1 MSSTRAPIPLS
12 FFSIAVGLL
21 AFGNTWR
28 VGVRLWHLPG
38 DVAQALTLAGL
49 ATWAVLLAIVAR
61 QWFTHRAEAI
71 AEFQHP
77 VQSAFAALVPVASM
91 LAAIALLPFSRTLAI
106 VVVVPAMAGQLAVG
120 LALNGRLWR
129 GGRPPELVT
138 PALYL
143 PSVAQGFVAAAASA
157 AFGWHELG
165 LLFFG
170 AGLIA
175 WLALESPI
183 LQRAATGAPLPAPL
197 RPLLGIQLAPAVVGG
212 GSWLALTSGA
222 PDTFA
227 WLLLGYGLYQALL
240 LVRLLPWL
248 REQGF
253 VSGWWAFSFGTAAL
267 PAMAMR
273 MVERGAG
280 GVLVDIAPVLFV
292 AANVMFALLIGG
304 TLRLLARGTLLP
316 LLAAPVVAPATQ
328 A

>member
-1 MSSTRAPIPLS
+1 MSSRRAPVPLS

-21 AFGNTWR
+21 AFANTWH
-28 VGVRLWHLPG
+28 VGVRLWHLPA

-49 ATWAVLLAIVAR
+49 VTWGVLLVSYAR
-61 QWFTHRAEAI
+61 KWFTHRAEAI
-71 AEFQHP
+71 AELHHP
-77 VQSAFAALVPVASM
+77 VQSAFAALVPVASL
-91 LAAIALLPFSRTLAI
+91 LAAVALLPFSREVATGVFALAL
-106 VVVVPAMAGQLAVG
+106 AGQLAIG
-120 LALNGRLWR
+120 LALNGRMWM
-129 GGRPPELVT
+129 GGRAPELVT

-175 WLALESPI
+175 WLVLESPI
-183 LQRAATGAPLPAPL
+183 LQRAATGTPLPPPL

-212 GSWLALTSGA
+212 GSWLALTSGV

-240 LVRLLPWL
+240 LARLLPWI

-253 VSGWWAFSFGTAAL
+253 AAGYWAFSFGTAAL
-267 PAMAMR
+267 PALAMR
-273 MVERGAG
+273 MVERGATD
-280 GVLVDIAPVLFV
+280 LVADLAPVLFV
-292 AANVMFALLIGG
+292 AANLVFALLIVG

-316 LLAAPVVAPATQ
+316 LAATTVTPA
-328 A
+328 AKA

>member
-49 ATWAVLLAIVAR
+49 ATWAVLLVVVAS
-61 QWFTHRAEAI
+61 QWFTHRAESI

-91 LAAIALLPFSRTLAI
+91 LAAIALLPFSRTLAT

-120 LALNGRLWR
+120 LALNGRSWM
-129 GGRPPELVT
+129 GGRPPEFVT

-253 VSGWWAFSFGTAAL
+253 VTGWWAFSFGTAAL

-292 AANVMFALLIGG
+292 AANVMFALLIVG

-316 LLAAPVVAPATQ
+316 LLAAPVVAPAPK